1 MASSRRTDPPALG
14 AHRKR
19 VRRTVGDWLIFAAGT
34 IAAMVAQQ
42 KCACPLLRDG
52 FETASC
58 QRTTPVGIS
67 ARR

>member
-1 MASSRRTDPPALG
+1 MASSRRTGPAALG
-14 AHRKR
+14 AHRER

-34 IAAMVAQQ
+34 IAAMVAEQ
-42 KCACPLLRDG
+42 KCPCPLLRDG

-58 QRTTPVGIS
+58 QGTTRAGTG